1 MILHVTLTAMHIWE
15 KKINATQI
23 ESIYKLWEKKEGK
36 KIIQKTSYTKMK
48 SMKDG
53 NKIKAKLIFIENL
66 SHTILEVQEKE

>member
-15 KKINATQI
+15 HKLNQYINS
-23 ESIYKLWEKKEGK
+23 EKKKEGK
-36 KIIQKTSYTKMK
+36 KIIQKTSYTTMK

>member
-1 MILHVTLTAMHIWE
+1 MPHKLNQYINSE
-15 KKINATQI
+15 K
-23 ESIYKLWEKKEGK
+23 KKEGK

-53 NKIKAKLIFIENL
+53 NKIKAKFIFTENL

>member
-1 MILHVTLTAMHIWE
+1 MPHKLNQYINSE
-15 KKINATQI
+15 K
-23 ESIYKLWEKKEGK
+23 KKEGK
-36 KIIQKTSYTKMK
+36 KIIQKTSYTTMK